1 MVLLHLRERADFSV
15 LKLKV
20 VVQIGVPVFMLDD
33 SLYSVLVPQHDETD
47 LRRQIFALLYLPV
60 SQLDQLLIVIGFNDG
75 LFDGNKV
82 VVSVFNVDKP
92 NAAVFFLETVQFN
105 PSQLDVPY
113 FPQKPHNLGD

>member
-1 MVLLHLRERADFSV
+1 MVLEHLRERADFSV
-15 LKLKV
+15 LELKV

-33 SLYSVLVPQHDETD
+33 SLYSVLVLQHDETD

-60 SQLDQLLIVIGFNDG
+60 SQLDQLLIVIGFHDE

-82 VVSVFNVDKP
+82 VVNVFSVDKP
-92 NAAVFFLETVQFN
+92 NAAVFFLETVQFD

-113 FPQKPHNLGD
+113 FLQKPHNLGD